1 MENHPD
7 PRSPGAGVPSLRL
20 LPERAASWAPQ
31 QRAVPQ
37 VGMRLEGRG
46 EASEKRNSEIRAVGC
61 LLRHIPL

>member
-46 EASEKRNSEIRAVGC
+46 EASEERNSEI
-61 LLRHIPL
+61 